1 MLNYFFL
8 HYNQPITNCTFDSM
22 VNYKTTLQNKFTQVY
37 NQLNTQQQTAVN
49 TIDGPVM
56 VIAGPGTGKTQILA
70 ARIAKILLDTD
81 AKPDNILCLTYTDAG
96 TIAMRKRLQQ
106 FIGADAYKVNI
117 YTFHAF
123 CNDVIQ
129 DNLSLFEKNTLDAI
143 SDLESIQLFK
153 TLIDNFDKTHLLKR
167 YRGDVY
173 FEINNLKNLFSSMK
187 REGWTAA
194 FIIEKID
201 AYITDLPSR
210 DEYIAKR
217 ATKEFK
223 KGDVRTDKIAI
234 EMERM
239 DKLKAAVLEFNNYQQ
254 LMRTSNRYDFD
265 DMINWVI
272 TVFENNKE
280 ILAQYQ
286 EKYQYI
292 LVDEY
297 QDTSGTQN
305 KIVSQLISYWDRPNV
320 FVVGD
325 DDQSIYRF
333 QGANVENMLDF
344 ATTYTNDLIT
354 IVLTNNYRSTQPIL
368 DVSKTLINN
377 NEERLVKKIDGLS
390 KDLVAANLEKKQ
402 LLQQPTITAYTSA
415 KEEMAAIAIA
425 IETLVNSNNVLPG
438 KIAIIYKENK
448 YGAELAQYLHIKNI
462 PYYSKRSI
470 NILENP
476 FVKKLLQILRFL
488 HAEHDIPFG
497 GDEILFEILHFDFY
511 NIPAIEIAKIT
522 VQANQAKYTDKQTS
536 LRKYIYN
543 KAIQT
548 PTTLFDT
555 GLHTQLKKIS
565 VVLELLISEVS
576 NVTLQQLFSKI
587 IQQAGVLP
595 YIIQHKNKIEL
606 LQLLTALFDFIKT
619 ETSRNPLMQLPQL
632 INIIDVM
639 EKETLPLP
647 LLQIAG
653 NEHGVNLLTAHGSKG
668 LEFEYVFFAGVYA
681 TAWEKKR
688 KPSGGYKLPD
698 TMFTTTTATSN
709 IEEEELRR
717 LFYVALTRAEKYLH
731 ISYPKYKNDGKELEP
746 SMFIAEILQQHA
758 LPIEY
763 VSLSKETLFDF
774 EILQYTATAPEIE
787 QLETDFIDAILSKF
801 VMNVTALNN
810 YLDCPLAF
818 YYKNLIRIPTGKSE
832 ATEFGSA
839 IHHALEKLFRN
850 MQADTLNNFSPL
862 ATVINDFNWYLQ
874 RHRENFTK
882 EAYERRLEYGTTVLT
897 AYYNKYVTT
906 WNKVVAVERNI
917 RGVLLGD
924 IPLKGKL
931 DKLEF
936 DGNNVNV
943 VDYKSGDIDK
953 AMAKM
958 KSPNDKEPN
967 GGGYWRQAV
976 FYKILVDNYD
986 QKNWN
991 VVSTE
996 FDYVE
1001 PDKNKVY
1008 RKEKIV
1014 ITPADIE
1021 TVKQQIQQTWQKIQA
1036 KEFYTGCGKAD
1047 CQWCNFV
1054 KDNQLAIQLH
1064 PIDDAEED

>member
-1 MLNYFFL
+1 MA
-8 HYNQPITNCTFDSM
+8 
-22 VNYKTTLQNKFTQVY
+22 NYKTTLQNKFTDVY
-37 NQLNTQQQTAVN
+37 NQLNAQQQRAVN
-49 TIDGPVM
+49 TIEGPVM

-81 AKPDNILCLTYTDAG
+81 ALPDNILCLTYTDAG

-143 SDLESIQLFK
+143 SDLESIELFK
-153 TLIDNFDKTHLLKR
+153 KLIDNFDKNHPLKR

-173 FEINNLKNLFSSMK
+173 FEIKNLKNLFSSMK
-187 REGWTAA
+187 REGWSATY
-194 FIIEKID
+194 ILTKIE
-201 AYITDLPSR
+201 AYLNSLSTR
-210 DEYIAKR
+210 EEYIAKK
-217 ATKEFK
+217 ATKAFK

-234 EMERM
+234 ETERM

-254 LMRTSNRYDFD
+254 LMRTHNRYDFD

-305 KIVSQLISYWDRPNV
+305 KIVALLINYWSKPNV

-344 ATTYTNDLIT
+344 ATTYTKDLIT

-390 KDLVAANLEKKQ
+390 KDLIAANSEKKQ
-402 LLQQPTITAYTSA
+402 LLHLPKITEYTTA
-415 KEEMAAIAIA
+415 KEEMAAITLAV
-425 IETLVNSNNVLPG
+425 ETLVNTHQILPG

-462 PYYSKRSI
+462 PYYSKRNI

-488 HAEHDIPFG
+488 NAEHDIPFG
-497 GDEILFEILHFDFY
+497 GDALLFEILHFDFY

-522 VQANQAKYTDKQTS
+522 VEANQAKYSDKQTS
-536 LRKYIYN
+536 LRKYIFN
-543 KAIQT
+543 KAVQT

-555 GLHTQLKKIS
+555 GLHTSLKKIS
-565 VVLELLISEVS
+565 LALEVLISDVS
-576 NVTLQQLFSKI
+576 NVTIQQLFSKI

-606 LQLLTALFDFIKT
+606 LQLLTALFDFIKN

-632 INIIDVM
+632 IAIIDVM
-639 EKETLPLP
+639 EKEALPLP

-653 NEHGVNLLTAHGSKG
+653 NEQGVNLLTAHGSKG

-698 TMFTTTTATSN
+698 TMFTTAASN

-717 LFYVALTRAEKYLH
+717 LFYVALTRAEKYLY
-731 ISYPKYKNDGKELEP
+731 ISYPKFKNDGKELEP
-746 SMFIAEILQQHA
+746 SMFIAEILQQHT
-758 LPIEY
+758 LPVERIT
-763 VSLSKETLFDF
+763 LSKEKMFDF
-774 EILQYTATAPEIE
+774 ELLQYSATAPEIE
-787 QLETDFIDAILSKF
+787 QLETDFIDALLSKF

-810 YLDCPLAF
+810 YLDCPLGF

-850 MQADTLNNFSPL
+850 MQEDALNNFTPIEK
-862 ATVINDFNWYLQ
+862 VINDFNWYLQ
-874 RHRENFTK
+874 KHRENFTK
-882 EAYERRLEYGTTVLT
+882 EAYERRLEYGSTVLT

-936 DGNNVNV
+936 DGNSVNV

-953 AMAKM
+953 AMDKM
-958 KSPNDKEPN
+958 KGPNIKEPN

-986 QKNWN
+986 QKKWN

-1001 PDKNKVY
+1001 PDKNKDY
-1008 RKEKIV
+1008 RKEKII

-1036 KEFYTGCGKAD
+1036 KQFYIGCGKAD

-1054 KDNQLAIQLH
+1054 KDNQLAKQLH
-1064 PIDDAEED
+1064 PIEDAEEE